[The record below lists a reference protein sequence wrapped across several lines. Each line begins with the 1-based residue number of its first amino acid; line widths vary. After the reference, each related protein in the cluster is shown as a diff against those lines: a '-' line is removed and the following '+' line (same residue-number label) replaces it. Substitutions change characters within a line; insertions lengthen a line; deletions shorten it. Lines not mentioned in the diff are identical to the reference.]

1 MEVVVAE
8 IMAMDS
14 GKVRAG
20 VVIKA
25 VVLDG
30 VGVLQVMDQAQ
41 VNVFVNA
48 LIKKFLKL
56 CCIF

>member
-1 MEVVVAE
+1 MAE

-48 LIKKFLKL
+48 SIKKFLKL

>member
-1 MEVVVAE
+1 
-8 IMAMDS
+8 
-14 GKVRAG
+14 
-20 VVIKA
+20 

-48 LIKKFLKL
+48 LI
-56 CCIF
+56 